1 MTKIFKRKIYNE
13 ILKWKK
19 DGGRTALL
27 IKGAR
32 RIGKSTIVKEFVEKE
47 YKSYVMIDF
56 SNVGQEINNLFL
68 DISNKDRFFANLQLL
83 TGVQLF
89 NRESVIVFD
98 EVQCN
103 PLARQAIKHLVHDGR
118 YDYIE
123 TGSLLSIQKNVKD
136 ILIPS
141 EESSIV
147 MHPLDFEEFCW
158 AIGEDM
164 IPATIR
170 SILFEKNQFG
180 ESQHRYLM
188 KIFREYMLIGGMPQ
202 AISKY
207 LEDKNYFSVEKVKRN
222 IIELYQNDFR
232 KIDRSGMYSK
242 LFSGIP
248 GQLNANLGRYE
259 ASSVSKYARP
269 SKMHGSIVEMADSK
283 VIDVSYAITDPNIGL
298 GFSLDMSRFKL
309 FTADTGIFTT
319 LAFINDE
326 INNNEFYKQF
336 IKDKVPANLGYL
348 FENAVSQI
356 IVSTNKEPY
365 FYTYQDKESKHS
377 YEIDFIFSKNGK
389 IIPIEVK
396 SSQKSTCH
404 KSLDKFMQKFSNR
417 IDIAYVIHTKDINQ
431 FEKIYYVPIYAFPF
445 ILEM

>member
-1 MTKIFKRKIYNE
+1 
-13 ILKWKK
+13 
-19 DGGRTALL
+19 
-27 IKGAR
+27 
-32 RIGKSTIVKEFVEKE
+32 
-47 YKSYVMIDF
+47 
-56 SNVGQEINNLFL
+56 
-68 DISNKDRFFANLQLL
+68 
-83 TGVQLF
+83 
-89 NRESVIVFD
+89 
-98 EVQCN
+98 
-103 PLARQAIKHLVHDGR
+103 
-118 YDYIE
+118 
-123 TGSLLSIQKNVKD
+123 
-136 ILIPS
+136 
-141 EESSIV
+141 
-147 MHPLDFEEFCW
+147 
-158 AIGEDM
+158 
-164 IPATIR
+164 
-170 SILFEKNQFG
+170 
-180 ESQHRYLM
+180 
-188 KIFREYMLIGGMPQ
+188 MLIGGMPQ
-202 AISKY
+202 AVSKY

-269 SKMHGSIVEMADSK
+269 SKMHEAIVEMADSK

-298 GFSLDMSRFKL
+298 GFSLDMNRFKL

-356 IVSTNKEPY
+356 IVSKNKEQY

-377 YEIDFIFSKNGK
+377 YEIDFILSKNGK

-396 SSQKSTCH
+396 SGQKSTCH

-445 ILEM
+445 ILER